1 METLSMAPT
10 ASLYERSINPTDSAS
25 NFSRG
30 ASSGQPSIEET
41 VNMLVDYLVKAA
53 YLAGAN
59 AGVNAGMNA
68 AFDFMS
74 TQDNSMLSHAATDK
88 SSVGAASAASTAP
101 VSVAPPGSI
110 ALTDEARQR
119 QLVEGATPVDN
130 RVNKEEEDAEYLEA
144 YEARQNAEAIPQ
156 LVSFL
161 NQRTVHQR

>member
-1 METLSMAPT
+1 
-10 ASLYERSINPTDSAS
+10 
-25 NFSRG
+25 
-30 ASSGQPSIEET
+30 
-41 VNMLVDYLVKAA
+41 MLVNYLVKAA

-59 AGVNAGMNA
+59 AGVNAGIVAGMNT

-110 ALTDEARQR
+110 ALTEEARQR
-119 QLVEGATPVDN
+119 QLVDGATPVDN

-156 LVSFL
+156 VSFL
-161 NQRTVHQR
+161 NQRTVHQRQF